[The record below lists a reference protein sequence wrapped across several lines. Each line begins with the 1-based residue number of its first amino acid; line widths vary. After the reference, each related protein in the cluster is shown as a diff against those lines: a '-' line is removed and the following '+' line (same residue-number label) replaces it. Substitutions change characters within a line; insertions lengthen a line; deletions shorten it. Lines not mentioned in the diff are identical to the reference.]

1 MKEKE
6 LLLYLDEIINEISD
20 KKNIENLKL
29 LQNCSD
35 LISKYLQGYNIDA
48 EAKKLYIKIN
58 EHLNSK

>member
-29 LQNCSD
+29 LQNCSY
-35 LISKYLQGYNIDA
+35 LISKYLQGYNIET

-58 EHLNSK
+58 KHLNNK

>member
-35 LISKYLQGYNIDA
+35 LISKYLQGYNIET

-58 EHLNSK
+58 KHLNNK